1 MPFYNRKMK
10 KMKKDK
16 KKLKKNVLIPL
27 FKWK

>member
-1 MPFYNRKMK
+1 
-10 KMKKDK
+10 MKKDK